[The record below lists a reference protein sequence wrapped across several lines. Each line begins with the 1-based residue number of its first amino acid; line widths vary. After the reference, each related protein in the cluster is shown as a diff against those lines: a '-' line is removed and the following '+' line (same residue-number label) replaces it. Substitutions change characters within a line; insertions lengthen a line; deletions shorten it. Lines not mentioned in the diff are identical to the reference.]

1 MTFPL
6 CGTATLNDPKVVRLV
21 WEPPVWRCPIYRSTH
36 VGTFHPWCLV
46 EDLPPELLQDA
57 DFEPCRYK
65 LLIDATEDGGA
76 LRLLQSLQLIPE
88 GPAAA
93 GITG

>member
-1 MTFPL
+1 MT
-6 CGTATLNDPKVVRLV
+6 V
-21 WEPPVWRCPIYRSTH
+21 WEPPVLEVPDLLLDPMLERST
-36 VGTFHPWCLV
+36 PWCPV
-46 EDLPPELLQDA
+46 KDLPPELLQDA

-88 GPAAA
+88 GLAAA
-93 GITG
+93 GITRYAAKDS